1 MSIRIYTDS
10 GADLELQEVQDR
22 KIGIVPLTLQMGD
35 RSYRA
40 TADFPKEKFFQ
51 LLSTV
56 EEFPTTSQPA
66 PADFEDIFEEARLAG
81 DDVVVI
87 TISSALSGTCQCAR
101 TAKAMGGY
109 DNVYIVDS
117 LSATLGQK
125 LLVMEACNLRDR
137 SFGPAEIADRVE
149 RIKNR
154 IRIYA
159 AVDTLEYLYKGGRLS
174 KAAAGIGTMAQLKP
188 ILTVTKEGSVH
199 VAGKAIGKAK
209 AAKQVVTFTE
219 KAPIDHRYPVYGVYS
234 GDKTNYLD
242 LCAKLEKIGVTLT
255 EKDGFS
261 LGPVIGAHVGPGAY
275 GIVYIEA
282 SK

>member
-10 GADLELQEVQDR
+10 GADLELQEVLDR
-22 KIGIVPLTLQMGD
+22 NIGIVPLTLQMGGKT
-35 RSYRA
+35 YRA
-40 TADFPKEKFFQ
+40 TPDFPKEKFFQ
-51 LLSTV
+51 LLASV

-66 PADFEDIFEEARLAG
+66 PADFEDIFEEARIAG

-101 TAKAMGGY
+101 TAKAMGDY
-109 DNVYIVDS
+109 DNVHIIDS

-137 SFGPAEIADRVE
+137 GFGAAEIAERIE
-149 RIKNR
+149 RIKDR

-188 ILTVTKEGSVH
+188 ILTVTKEGAVH

-209 AAKQVVTFTE
+209 ATKQVITLTE

-255 EKDGFS
+255 EENGYS
-261 LGPVIGAHVGPGAY
+261 LGPAIGAHVGPGAY
-275 GIVYIEA
+275 GIVYIAA

>member
-10 GADLELQEVQDR
+10 GADLELKEVESR
-22 KIGIVPLTLQMGD
+22 NIGIIPLTLQMGGKT
-35 RSYRA
+35 YRA
-40 TADFPKEKFFQ
+40 TPDFPKEKFFQ
-51 LLSTV
+51 LLASV

-66 PADFEDIFEEARLAG
+66 PAEFEDVFEDARIAG
-81 DDVVVI
+81 DEVVVI

-101 TAKAMGGY
+101 TAKAIGDY
-109 DNVYIVDS
+109 DNVYIIDS

-137 SFGPAEIADRVE
+137 GFGAAEIKDRIE
-149 RIKNR
+149 RIKDR

-188 ILTVTKEGSVH
+188 ILTVTKEGTVH
-199 VAGKAIGKAK
+199 VAGKAIGKGK
-209 AAKQVVTFTE
+209 AARQVVAFVE
-219 KAPIDHRYPVYGVYS
+219 KAPIDRRYPVYGVYS
-234 GDKTNYLD
+234 SDKTNYLD
-242 LCAKLEKIGVTLT
+242 LCEKLDKIGVTLT
-255 EKDGFS
+255 ESDGYS
-261 LGPVIGAHVGPGAY
+261 LGPAIGAHVGPGAY
-275 GIVYIEA
+275 GIVYIAA

>member
-10 GADLELQEVQDR
+10 GADLELQETLDR
-22 KIGIVPLTLQMGD
+22 NIGIIPLTLQMGGKT
-35 RSYRA
+35 YRA
-40 TADFPKEKFFQ
+40 TPEFPKEKFFQ
-51 LLSTV
+51 LLASV

-66 PADFEDIFEEARLAG
+66 PAEFEDAFEEARQAG

-87 TISSALSGTCQCAR
+87 SISSALSGTCQCAR
-101 TAKAMGGY
+101 TAKAMGDY
-109 DNVYIVDS
+109 ENVYIVDS

-137 SFGPAEIADRVE
+137 GFSAGEIAERIE
-149 RIKNR
+149 RIKHR
-154 IRIYA
+154 VRIYA

-188 ILTVTKEGSVH
+188 VLTVTKEGAVH

-209 AAKQVVTFTE
+209 ATRQVISFAE

-234 GDKTNYLD
+234 GDKANYLD
-242 LCAKLEKIGVTLT
+242 LCAKLEKVGITLS
-255 EKDGFS
+255 ESDGFS

-275 GIVYIEA
+275 GIVYIATE
-282 SK
+282 

>member
-10 GADLELQEVQDR
+10 GADLELQEVQER
-22 KIGIVPLTLQMGD
+22 RIGIVPLTLQMGGK
-35 RSYRA
+35 SYRA
-40 TADFPKEKFFQ
+40 TPDFPKEKFFQ
-51 LLSTV
+51 LLSSV

-66 PADFEDIFEEARLAG
+66 PADFEDIFEEARVAG

-101 TAKAMGGY
+101 TAKAMGDY

-137 SFGPAEIADRVE
+137 GFCAAEIAERVE
-149 RIKNR
+149 RLKDR

-188 ILTVTKEGSVH
+188 ILTVTKEGAVH

-234 GDKTNYLD
+234 GDKSNYLD
-242 LCAKLEKIGVTLT
+242 LCTKLEKIGVTLS
-255 EKDGFS
+255 EKDGYS
-261 LGPVIGAHVGPGAY
+261 LGPVIGAHIGPGAY